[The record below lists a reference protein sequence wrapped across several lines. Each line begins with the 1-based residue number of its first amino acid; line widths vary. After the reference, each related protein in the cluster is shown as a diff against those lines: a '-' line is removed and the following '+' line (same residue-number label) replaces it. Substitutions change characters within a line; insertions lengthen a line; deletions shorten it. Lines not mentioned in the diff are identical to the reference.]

1 MNHRQ
6 LDCFLTVAETLN
18 FSQAAKQL
26 YLSQAAVS
34 QQIQSLEK
42 ELGFPLF
49 VRTRHQ
55 VELTEAGRYFYLFL
69 SRLN

>member
-42 ELGFPLF
+42 ELGFPPF
-49 VRTRHQ
+49 RAHKTP
-55 VELTEAGRYFYLFL
+55 
-69 SRLN
+69 S